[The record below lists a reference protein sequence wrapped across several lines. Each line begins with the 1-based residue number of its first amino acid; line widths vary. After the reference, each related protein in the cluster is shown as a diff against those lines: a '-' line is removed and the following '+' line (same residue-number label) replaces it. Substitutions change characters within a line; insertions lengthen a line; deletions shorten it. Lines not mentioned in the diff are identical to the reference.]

1 MSSEYHVIVIGG
13 GSAGLV
19 TAGGAA
25 ALGAKVALLEGN
37 EMGGDCLNTGC
48 VPSKSLLASAHLA
61 DRIRQSEERGL
72 DGSLAPVNLEKVMN
86 RVHRVIGEIAPHD
99 SVERF
104 QSMGVEV
111 LRTHGRLLDA
121 HTVQAG
127 DRVLTGKNIVIAA
140 GSGPQ
145 IPGLEGLEKVDYL
158 TNETLFTLTKL
169 PEHLMIWG
177 AGPIAME
184 IGQAFV
190 HLGSRVTVILR
201 GQELFKKDEPE
212 VGDIMARKL
221 EADGIRFRYGHDI
234 TGVSQEGKRI
244 KLSLQEVSNHT
255 STHHTST
262 HHTTSLL
269 EGDAFLIALGRRP
282 ASAGMGLEAAGV
294 KTDRRGFVVV
304 NEALQTSQPHIYACG
319 DIAGPYQFTHMAGY
333 QAGIV
338 VRNLFLPLKKKVDY
352 RHVVWTTYTSP
363 QAAHAGYTEET
374 AKETGLLGSVI
385 THPFRE
391 VDRAVIEDDREGFL
405 KLVLDRKKRV
415 IGATLVCEQAGEMI
429 SLASLAIVKKLKVS
443 DFMNIIYAYPSKSEI
458 FGGAALTQ
466 LKDSFK
472 PWQKKLFQKLFL

>member
-1 MSSEYHVIVIGG
+1 MSYEYHVIVIGG

-61 DRIRQSEERGL
+61 NWIRQSKKMGL
-72 DGSLAPVNLEKVMN
+72 DGTQAPVNLEKVMN
-86 RVHRVIGEIAPHD
+86 RVHRVIEEIAPHD

-111 LRTHGRLLDA
+111 IQSHGRLLDA

-127 DRVLTGKNIVIAA
+127 DRVLTGKRIVIAA

-145 IPGLEGLEKVDYL
+145 VPKLEGLDKVSYL
-158 TNETLFTLTKL
+158 TNETLFSLKKL

-201 GQELFKKDEPE
+201 GHGLFKKDEPE
-212 VGDIMARKL
+212 VGEIMARKL
-221 EADGIRFRYGHDI
+221 EADGIRFLYGRDI
-234 TGVSQEGKRI
+234 TGVSQEESRI
-244 KLSLQEVSNHT
+244 SLSLKETKKDIPSI
-255 STHHTST
+255 
-262 HHTTSLL
+262 L
-269 EGDAFLIALGRRP
+269 EGDTFLIALGRQP
-282 ASAGMGLEAAGV
+282 ASTGMGLEAAAV

-374 AKETGLLGSVI
+374 AKEAGLLGSVI

-472 PWQKKLFQKLFL
+472 PWQKKLFQRLFLP